1 MANKND
7 GNSQVASSYL
17 GSLRSELDDEASI
30 DSSFTAL
37 ESAFGLVR
45 SAFVSKKLTAHSAAQ
60 LFQKLTILSADGGEW
75 TLGSSTA
82 TWYRRDRG
90 NKWSP
95 SAPPIGITVD
105 SKNLNNWVFEGID
118 SDLEHAV
125 QASSSL
131 MDVED
136 KPADNIATS
145 TFVINSEDVKSKKET
160 KSGTYS
166 YTIFASTEKNEDM
179 SWLDEEWE
187 LSGESVIGAVSAQ
200 SSLPESLLPPVSLN
214 PEVTDAVA
222 LDDSGHYSPEDFF
235 LKDE

>member
-7 GNSQVASSYL
+7 SNNQVASSYL

-37 ESAFGLVR
+37 ETAFGLVR

-90 NKWSP
+90 GKWS
-95 SAPPIGITVD
+95 SSTPPIGITVD
-105 SKNLNNWVFEGID
+105 SNNLNNWVFEGID
-118 SDLEHAV
+118 SDLNHAV
-125 QASSSL
+125 QASKSV
-131 MDVED
+131 MEVED
-136 KPADNIATS
+136 KPSDAIVAS
-145 TFVINSEDVKSKKET
+145 TFVINSEDVKSKKEN

-166 YTIFASTEKNEDM
+166 YTIFASSEKNEDM
-179 SWLDEEWE
+179 SWIDEEWE
-187 LSGESVIGAVSAQ
+187 LSGESVIGTVANHSP
-200 SSLPESLLPPVSLN
+200 LPESVLPPVSSVVDDSA
-214 PEVTDAVA
+214 EVD